1 MKPETYFKKY
11 GCIYGISYKYAFG
24 RWDGYSAR
32 FTSLDDALEWL
43 NTEEYDFRTKELCS
57 KTEALRYGEPYDM
70 IRVMGADYFGDPVSR
85 LEMMR

>member
-24 RWDGYSAR
+24 R
-32 FTSLDDALEWL
+32 WL

-70 IRVMGADYFGDPVSR
+70 VRVMGADYFGDPVSR